1 MQNFKKVQ
9 TAVRFIKEKLGG
21 TPFPRLGVVLGTGQ
35 SGLLDS
41 LQEAETIDYAVIPE
55 FPRTTVETH
64 AGRFLVGRLGD
75 VPTVCL
81 GGRFHLYEGYTPA
94 EVCMGVRVLAGLGV
108 TTLIVCN
115 AAGALNP
122 LFRVGDIMVVADQIN
137 FTGATPLAGED
148 GEAWGPRFPSMVD
161 AYCPRLR
168 QAALDV
174 AHQSAVRLESG
185 VYIGVTG
192 PQFETPAEIRA
203 FSLLGADAVG
213 MSTVLETIAARQL
226 GLTVL
231 GLSCLT
237 NLCFPNEAQP
247 MDQEEVIQ
255 EACRVGDR
263 LNEFLPDLVAGLS
276 EKGLCGVSKEQ

>member
-1 MQNFKKVQ
+1 MQNYEKVQ

-21 TPFPRLGVVLGTGQ
+21 APFPRLGVVLGTGQ

-41 LQEAETIDYAVIPE
+41 LQDAETIDYTAIPE
-55 FPRTTVETH
+55 FPHTTVETH

-75 VPTVCL
+75 VPTACL

-122 LFRVGDIMVVADQIN
+122 LFRVGDIMVVTDQIN
-137 FTGATPLAGED
+137 FTGATPLAGLD
-148 GEAWGPRFPSMVD
+148 GEAWGPRFTDMVE
-161 AYCPRLR
+161 AYSPRLR
-168 QAALDV
+168 QAALDA
-174 AHQSAVRLESG
+174 AHQSGMRPRSG
-185 VYIGVTG
+185 VYIGVSG

-203 FSLLGADAVG
+203 FRLLGADAVG
-213 MSTVLETIAARQL
+213 MSTVLETIAARQM
-226 GLTVL
+226 GLSVL

-237 NLCFPNEAQP
+237 NLCFPDDAGP
-247 MDQEEVIQ
+247 AGQEEVIRA
-255 EACRVGDR
+255 ACRVGDR
-263 LNEFLPDLVAGLS
+263 LSEFLPGLVADLGG
-276 EKGLCGVSKEQ
+276 KGRA

>member
-1 MQNFKKVQ
+1 MQNYKKVQ

-21 TPFPRLGVVLGTGQ
+21 RPFPRLGVVLGTGQ
-35 SGLLDS
+35 SGLLDA
-41 LQEAETIDYAVIPE
+41 LQDAATIDYAAIPE
-55 FPRTTVETH
+55 FPQATVETH

-75 VPTVCL
+75 VPTACL

-122 LFRVGDIMVVADQIN
+122 LFRVGDIMVVTDQIN
-137 FTGATPLAGED
+137 FTGATPLAGAD
-148 GEAWGPRFPSMVD
+148 GEVWGPRFPSMVD

-168 QAALDV
+168 QVALDV
-174 AHQSAVRLESG
+174 AHRSAMSVQSG

-213 MSTVLETIAARQL
+213 MSTVLETIAARQI
-226 GLTVL
+226 GLRVL

-237 NLCFPNEAQP
+237 NLCLPDGAEP
-247 MDQEEVIQ
+247 TDQEEVIRA
-255 EACRVGDR
+255 ACCAGDR
-263 LNEFLPDLVAGLS
+263 LSEFLPVLVAHLNAKS
-276 EKGLCGVSKEQ
+276 